1 MSTPTV
7 REQFLVISALG
18 ANPMELTNVLCRA
31 SHENRCAVV
40 TSRLT
45 RHGECSALVLQIS
58 GSWDALARL
67 ETGLPGLAKK
77 HDFTVN
83 VVRSAALENRPQA
96 LPYVAYVSSAYRSDI
111 VNELCQFFID
121 HNVEL
126 ENLTCDT
133 YQAPQTGQTF
143 SLAALKGK
151 QVVIYFYPK
160 DSTPGCTTEGQ
171 GFRDQYAAFKAANT
185 EVFGVSRDSVKSH
198 ENFKAKQEFPFEL
211 ISDKD
216 EAVCQ
221 LFDVIKLKKLYG
233 KEYLGVDRSTFL
245 IDKDGVLRQEWR
257 GVKVPGHVDAVLAA
271 AQALN
276 KA

>member
-1 MSTPTV
+1 M
-7 REQFLVISALG
+7 
-18 ANPMELTNVLCRA
+18 
-31 SHENRCAVV
+31 AVV
-40 TSRLT
+40 IDKPVADFEAQATS
-45 RHGECSALVLQIS
+45 
-58 GSWDALARL
+58 
-67 ETGLPGLAKK
+67 
-77 HDFTVN
+77 
-83 VVRSAALENRPQA
+83 
-96 LPYVAYVSSAYRSDI
+96 
-111 VNELCQFFID
+111 
-121 HNVEL
+121 
-126 ENLTCDT
+126 
-133 YQAPQTGQTF
+133 GQTF

-171 GFRDQYAAFKAANT
+171 GFRDHYAAFKAANT

-198 ENFKAKQEFPFEL
+198 ENFKGKQAFPFEL

-245 IDKDGVLRQEWR
+245 IDSQGVLRQEWR

-271 AQALN
+271 AQALHN
-276 KA
+276 A

>member
-1 MSTPTV
+1 MPVAIDTPV
-7 REQFLVISALG
+7 ADFEAQA
-18 ANPMELTNVLCRA
+18 
-31 SHENRCAVV
+31 
-40 TSRLT
+40 TS
-45 RHGECSALVLQIS
+45 
-58 GSWDALARL
+58 
-67 ETGLPGLAKK
+67 
-77 HDFTVN
+77 
-83 VVRSAALENRPQA
+83 
-96 LPYVAYVSSAYRSDI
+96 
-111 VNELCQFFID
+111 
-121 HNVEL
+121 
-126 ENLTCDT
+126 
-133 YQAPQTGQTF
+133 GQTF

-160 DSTPGCTTEGQ
+160 DSTPGCTTQGQ
-171 GFRDQYAAFKAANT
+171 GFRDHHEAFKAANT

-198 ENFKAKQEFPFEL
+198 ENFKAKQAFPFEL

-245 IDKDGVLRQEWR
+245 IDGEGVLRQEWR

>member
-1 MSTPTV
+1 MPVVIDTPV
-7 REQFLVISALG
+7 ADFEAQA
-18 ANPMELTNVLCRA
+18 
-31 SHENRCAVV
+31 
-40 TSRLT
+40 TS
-45 RHGECSALVLQIS
+45 
-58 GSWDALARL
+58 
-67 ETGLPGLAKK
+67 
-77 HDFTVN
+77 
-83 VVRSAALENRPQA
+83 
-96 LPYVAYVSSAYRSDI
+96 
-111 VNELCQFFID
+111 
-121 HNVEL
+121 
-126 ENLTCDT
+126 
-133 YQAPQTGQTF
+133 GQTF

-171 GFRDQYAAFKAANT
+171 GFRDQHAAFKAANT